1 METKKETSK
10 LKKAPNLAALE
21 AFAGRASVTTELKPP
36 PTQKKITVLKPTSF
50 QLTLE
55 DKESLKAIQ
64 ARMQA
69 YSPRKISEGLV
80 IRALIAKA
88 GTMEDGELVALIK
101 RVIF

>member
-1 METKKETSK
+1 MDTNKSTSK
-10 LKKAPNLAALE
+10 LKTTPNLAALDAIAE
-21 AFAGRASVTTELKPP
+21 RAAVTTTTPRAI
-36 PTQKKITVLKPTSF
+36 QKKNTVLKPTSF

-55 DKESLKAIQ
+55 EKESLKAIQ

-80 IRALIAKA
+80 IRALLAKA

-101 RVIF
+101 KVIF